1 MYNHGARAASVISPF
16 YFILYG
22 LYLYIGVED
31 MVAILGLKVFNSNN
45 SYSDILIILAVETIM
60 ENDQI
65 SKL

>member
-1 MYNHGARAASVISPF
+1 MYNHGTRAASVISPF

-31 MVAILGLKVFNSNN
+31 MVAILGLKVFNSNY